1 MSEAPFPA
9 SVAEPGQGAVL
20 VVDDNPAT
28 RYATGRVL
36 QAGGFKTLEA
46 GSGREALAQ
55 AEAGITAVILDIH
68 LPDMN
73 GFEVCRLLRSRP
85 EMRTVPVIH
94 LSAAYV
100 DDEDKVRGLEGGAD
114 AYMIHPADPPLL
126 IATVN
131 ALVRARRAEE
141 SMQRSEARFRG
152 IYDLAPSGIA
162 LIDRAG
168 RIADSNAA
176 LRALLK
182 RSADQVVG
190 QCLTAFAPEDWRARV
205 EAHLAQAHEDA
216 WRGEF
221 PLVDAGGRVIHLAW
235 SMSPHVEQDLVM
247 AIATDISERVNLSL
261 QREELLAR
269 EQAAR
274 AAAERAG
281 SAKGE
286 LIAVLSHELRTP
298 LNAIMTWAQVLQRS
312 TAQLDRGLEV
322 ILRNAKTQTRL
333 ISDILDLSRMDLG
346 KLRLDIEPV
355 DGGRLIHEAV
365 EALGATVDDKS
376 LQVTIDVP
384 DPGPT
389 LHVDASRVQ
398 QIVWN
403 LMTNAIKF
411 SNPGGRIWVRLSAVD
426 GNVELSVRDEGRG
439 IAPAFL
445 PYIFDRF
452 SQSDAASNRL
462 HGGLGL
468 GLSIVRRLAE
478 LHGGSASAHSAGEGL
493 GAEFRVVLPA
503 SGPGGQRSAR
513 DAPTSLFDTLERS
526 AGSLDGLDV
535 LVVEDD
541 PDARDITGMVLRDH
555 GARVRMARD
564 ADSALQRLAEEWP
577 DAVVSDVGLP
587 GRDGYALIGDI
598 RRLEAAGRP
607 RLRAVALTA
616 FARGQDRDAALA
628 AGFDA
633 HCAKPMRPAELV
645 AAIVAGGSGSA
656 GAPRRDCDA

>member
-1 MSEAPFPA
+1 MSNPEAEAGTP
-9 SVAEPGQGAVL
+9 PGPGVVL

-28 RYATGRVL
+28 RYATSRVL
-36 QAGGFKTLEA
+36 QAGGFQTREA
-46 GSGREALAQ
+46 GSGREALKQ

-73 GFEVCRLLRSRP
+73 GFEVCRQLRSRP
-85 EMRTVPVIH
+85 QMRTVPVIH

-100 DDEDKVRGLEGGAD
+100 DDRDKVRGLEGGAD
-114 AYMIHPADPPLL
+114 AYMTHPADPPLL

-131 ALVRARRAEE
+131 ALMRARRAEE
-141 SMQRSEARFRG
+141 SMRRSEARFRG

-176 LRALLK
+176 LRAMLK
-182 RSADQVVG
+182 RSADDVVG
-190 QCLTAFAPEDWRARV
+190 RRLTDFAPEDGRSRI
-205 EAHLAQAHEDA
+205 EAHLLVAHQDG

-221 PLVDAGGRVIHLAW
+221 PLVDAEGGLIHLAW
-235 SMSPHVEQDLVM
+235 SMSPHVEQGRVM
-247 AIATDISERVNLSL
+247 AIGTNVSERVALSL
-261 QREELLAR
+261 QREELLVR
-269 EQAAR
+269 EQVAR
-274 AAAERAG
+274 AAAERVG
-281 SAKGE
+281 RAKGE

-333 ISDILDLSRMDLG
+333 ISDILDVSRMDLG

-355 DGGRLIHEAV
+355 DATRLIHDAV
-365 EALGATVDDKS
+365 EALGASIDDKS
-376 LQVTIDVP
+376 LRVEIDVP
-384 DPGPT
+384 DPPPP
-389 LHVDASRVQ
+389 LQVDAARLQ
-398 QIVWN
+398 QIIWN
-403 LMTNAIKF
+403 LMTNAVKF
-411 SNPGGRIWVRLSAVD
+411 SEPGGRIWVRLRAV
-426 GNVELSVRDEGRG
+426 GANVELSVRDEGRG
-439 IAPAFL
+439 IGPAFL
-445 PYIFDRF
+445 PEIFDRF

-478 LHGGSASAHSAGEGL
+478 LHGGSASAHSEGEGR

-503 SGPGGQRSAR
+503 AGPSGRSDRSGPA
-513 DAPTSLFDTLERS
+513 TVFDTLEPL
-526 AGSLDGLDV
+526 AGGLEGLSI

-541 PDARDITGMVLRDH
+541 ADARDITGMVLREH
-555 GARVRMARD
+555 GARVSIASD
-564 ADSALQRLAEEWP
+564 ADAALQRLAEAWP

-587 GRDGYALIGDI
+587 GRDGYALIGEI

-616 FARGQDRDAALA
+616 FARPQDRDAALA

-633 HCAKPMRPAELV
+633 HCAKPMRPGELV
-645 AAIVAGGSGSA
+645 AAILASGA
-656 GAPRRDCDA
+656 GAAPPPG